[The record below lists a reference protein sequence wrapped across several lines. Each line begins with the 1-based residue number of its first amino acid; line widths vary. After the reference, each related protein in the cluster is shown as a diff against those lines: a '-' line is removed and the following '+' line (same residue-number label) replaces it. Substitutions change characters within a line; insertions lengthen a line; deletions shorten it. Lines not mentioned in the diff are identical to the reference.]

1 MGQSVPACARAL
13 RQSPLMGR
21 GLPGVCHWGCAGCR
35 GSSSGALS
43 SLPLLGE
50 PRPQE
55 ARGSGRRVSG
65 RTRPAWPVGEG
76 DAHPPHSGVTVWGGA
91 ELGRDRPLR
100 SADLSTEPSRSESPG
115 TGLRC
120 YLLTRLL
127 NVFLWLCCWTGWGA
141 GVTASPHSPSG
152 GHPEVR
158 GPCTSSCG
166 P

>member
-55 ARGSGRRVSG
+55 ARE
-65 RTRPAWPVGEG
+65 WPEGERENKTCL
-76 DAHPPHSGVTVWGGA
+76 ACLACRGG
-91 ELGRDRPLR
+91 
-100 SADLSTEPSRSESPG
+100 
-115 TGLRC
+115 
-120 YLLTRLL
+120 
-127 NVFLWLCCWTGWGA
+127 
-141 GVTASPHSPSG
+141 
-152 GHPEVR
+152 
-158 GPCTSSCG
+158 
-166 P
+166 